1 MADGRVEIE
10 LDLDTSKA
18 EAEAARSGKKVGQS
32 FADGANGSSKSV
44 SDGLASS
51 VDGASSK
58 AASKADAGGK
68 SAGGKFAGAFKGAL
82 MAGVGAAATAAVDIA
97 RQSFEAFAEYEQ
109 LSGGAAK
116 IFNELDQ
123 SQILADANNAYL
135 TLNMSANEYL
145 STINQVGAG
154 FAANMGD
161 AKGYE
166 VAQKGMQAIADYAS
180 GTGRDLNELNEKYGM
195 ITRSSASYQSI
206 ADQFSGVLPA
216 TSSAFLEQAQ
226 AAGFLSD
233 EYESLTEVPV
243 AEYQE
248 AVTLMMEQGVAD
260 LGLAGNT
267 AAETAGTIS
276 GSMAGMAAAWQNWLV
291 ALGDP
296 NADIGEMTT
305 RLVDSIIAAAS
316 NIIPKFGEIAVSLVQ
331 QLPNIIVKFV
341 GALLTH
347 LPDIIVGAL
356 QLFGGLVTGLI
367 RAVPTLLTKVGEMG
381 TSIVNKFKALP
392 DLLIQAGRDM
402 IKGLWEG
409 IGSMGEW
416 VINKIK
422 EFAGDIVDGFLDFM
436 DINSP
441 SRLMADLVGKNM
453 ALGIA
458 VGFEENDPFDQMQR
472 TLSRGVASMS
482 IAAAL
487 AGGTTTDNSQTIHFN
502 QPVRSPDEVARAMR
516 IQSRYG
522 LAGAR

>member
-44 SDGLASS
+44 SDGLAAS

-58 AASKADAGGK
+58 AGSKADAGGK
-68 SAGGKFAGAFKGAL
+68 FAGGKFAGAFKGAL
-82 MAGVGAAATAAVDIA
+82 MTGVAAAATAAVDIA
-97 RQSFEAFAEYEQ
+97 RQAFEAFAEYEQ

-116 IFNELDQ
+116 IFDELDH
-123 SQILADANNAYL
+123 SQILADANDAYL

-145 STINQVGAG
+145 ATINQVGAG

-161 AKGYE
+161 AKAYE
-166 VAQKGMQAIADYAS
+166 VAQKGMLAISNYAS
-180 GTGRDLNELNEKYGM
+180 GTGRDLNELNEKYGQ
-195 ITRSSASYQSI
+195 ITRSTSAYTSI
-206 ADQFSGVLPA
+206 ADQFSGILPA
-216 TSSAFLEQAQ
+216 SSEAFLEQAQ

-248 AVTLMMEQGVAD
+248 AVTLMMEQGVES
-260 LGLAGNT
+260 LGLANNT
-267 AAETAGTIS
+267 AIETAETIS
-276 GSMAGMAAAWQNWLV
+276 GSLAALSAQWQNWLV

-296 NADIGEMTT
+296 SADIGEMTM

-316 NIIPKFGEIAVSLVQ
+316 NIIPKFGEIATSMIE
-331 QLPNIIVKFV
+331 QLPNIIVQFV

-367 RAVPTLLTKVGEMG
+367 QAIPNLLTKVGELG
-381 TSIVNKFKALP
+381 TSIINKFKELP
-392 DLLIQAGRDM
+392 DLLLQAGKDM
-402 IKGLWEG
+402 IEGLWEG
-409 IGSMGEW
+409 ISSMGDW
-416 VINKIK
+416 IIGKVTG
-422 EFAGDIVDGFLDFM
+422 FAGDIFGGFVDFFS
-436 DINSP
+436 IESP
-441 SRLMADLVGKNM
+441 SKLMADVVGKNI

-458 VGFEENDPFDQMQR
+458 VGYEDNDPFDQMQR

-487 AGGTTTDNSQTIHFN
+487 AGGTTTNNNQTVNFN
-502 QPVRSPDEVARAMR
+502 QPMRSPDEIARAMR
-516 IQSRYG
+516 MQQRYG